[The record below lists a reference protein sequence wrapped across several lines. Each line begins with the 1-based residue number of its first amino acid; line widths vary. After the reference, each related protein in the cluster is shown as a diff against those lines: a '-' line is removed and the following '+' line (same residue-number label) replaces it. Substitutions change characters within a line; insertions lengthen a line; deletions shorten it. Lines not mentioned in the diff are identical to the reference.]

1 VTILIVAQIG
11 LPILTPL
18 KSVMK
23 KFYLII
29 ILVAIIALA
38 FWVFKKNSTNA
49 NVSTPLN
56 DEEEVS
62 GWAKGDTD
70 SNVKLVEYSDFQC
83 PACRYYYS
91 LVKELNDK
99 FAGKIYFEYRY
110 FPLKQIHPNTMISS
124 QAAEAA
130 GLQNKFWE
138 MYDKLFENQKDWSNM
153 NKTEFEQV
161 LAGYAEEIRLD
172 VEKFKTDLVSKEVT
186 NKVEASYNFAIK
198 NKINSTPTF
207 FLNGNKI
214 NNPRT
219 LDEFSK
225 IIQDK
230 LDASLLLNQS

>member
-1 VTILIVAQIG
+1 
-11 LPILTPL
+11 
-18 KSVMK
+18 MK
-23 KFYLII
+23 KIYIII

-38 FWVFKKNSTNA
+38 FWVFKKNSTNTNA
-49 NVSTPLN
+49 SIPLN
-56 DEEEVS
+56 NEEGVL
-62 GWAKGDTD
+62 GWVKGNKD

-99 FAGKIYFEYRY
+99 FAGKIYFEYRN
-110 FPLKQIHPNTMISS
+110 FPLKQIHRNAMMAS

-153 NKTEFEQV
+153 NKTEFEQT
-161 LAGYAEEIRLD
+161 LAGYAEEIKLN
-172 VEKFKTDLVSKEVT
+172 VEKFKTDLVSKEIT

-198 NKINSTPTF
+198 NKINFTPTF

-219 LDEFSK
+219 IDEFSK

-230 LDASLLLNQS
+230 LNENS